1 MSCVDARDALSA
13 LVDEAL
19 APGERAAVEAH
30 VGGCPDC
37 QRELEGLRATVALLR
52 GMERPRAPT
61 GFVDRVVAAARPEPW
76 RRRLGRWLF
85 FPLRVKLPM
94 EAAAVALVAVVAVYV
109 VHRSPEL
116 RDVGREAMAPASPP
130 AAPAE
135 APREGRTRSVDAV
148 RPTSPPSPGRPDRA
162 ASQEAPTSQ
171 SGPVDKERLYA
182 RLKDARAKTEARDGA
197 SGVGT
202 ATGETSARRADE
214 GSAGDR
220 SAASGNVRRGVGG
233 RPDGRRPA
241 RVHGDPAHTGPA
253 HRGRST
259 PRLGLTSRP
268 GHAGGKRRRAR
279 RAGGEDAEECFTARR
294 EASGEGRARARRLRA
309 ARRLDSRGGRARAR
323 PPGRPPRRAPD
334 RAASGPGRARS
345 GPGRARGAARGT
357 RRARDGPG
365 PHRPLGARARPRRTP
380 SPHRTPSCHPGRGVG
395 RRLTGAPAG
404 GAPAMPPMRRPA
416 ARGLGAR
423 LARAPGTSAVLSGLT
438 GRYMRSGTRQEEDR

>member
-1 MSCVDARDALSA
+1 VSCADARDALSA

-30 VGGCPDC
+30 LGGCADC

-52 GMERPRAPT
+52 GMERPRAPA

-85 FPLRVKLPM
+85 FPLGVKLPM

-116 RDVGREAMAPASPP
+116 RDVGREGLAPAAPP
-130 AAPAE
+130 AAPGE
-135 APREGRTRSVDAV
+135 AWRERGAQSTDAV
-148 RPTSPPSPGRPDRA
+148 RPAAPPAPPSPGRPDRA

-233 RPDGRRPA
+233 ESGVATSGALTGGGPPASTTTPSAPGPPTAAAPPPAPGPPAEPATRALPTPGTAAGKGGSAAESDAREEKKPESASPLARQAAKAAPGPDVSGRLAVSTPEAAERALDLLVDRLGGRRIARRPDPATPGRVLVEIEVP
-241 RVHGDPAHTGPA
+241 
-253 HRGRST
+253 
-259 PRLGLTSRP
+259 
-268 GHAGGKRRRAR
+268 
-279 RAGGEDAEECFTARR
+279 R
-294 EASGEGRARARRLRA
+294 EALGELATGLGRIGHWVPERE
-309 ARRLDSRGGRARAR
+309 S
-323 PPGRPPRRAPD
+323 
-334 RAASGPGRARS
+334 AASP
-345 GPGRARGAARGT
+345 
-357 RRARDGPG
+357 
-365 PHRPLGARARPRRTP
+365 
-380 SPHRTPSCHPGRGVG
+380 
-395 RRLTGAPAG
+395 APAG
-404 GAPAMPPMRRPA
+404 SP
-416 ARGLGAR
+416 
-423 LARAPGTSAVLSGLT
+423 TSVRVEVSVG
-438 GRYMRSGTRQEEDR
+438 D